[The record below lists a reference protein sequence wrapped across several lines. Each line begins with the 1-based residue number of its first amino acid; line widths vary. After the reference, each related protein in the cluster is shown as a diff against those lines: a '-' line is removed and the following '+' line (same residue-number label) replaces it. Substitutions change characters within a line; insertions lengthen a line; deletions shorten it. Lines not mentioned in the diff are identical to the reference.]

1 MQLRYVASELA
12 TGLKRNVSM
21 TIAVILTIFISLTL
35 VGAGLL
41 LRSQVGMIQDD
52 LGSRLE
58 LKIVFC
64 SKNSQGDACVQGPAT
79 PQQEAVVKQTLEHSD
94 YVADYRYENRQQ
106 AFENFK
112 AQYEGSGTQQETI
125 LLDELHIK
133 PSDMATSYWATLA
146 NPNDNVKLIS
156 QVENLPGVDSI
167 IDQRA
172 LVGKVYDILHIL
184 QLLALGGALALVCAA
199 VLQVANTIR
208 LAAMARRREIGIMR
222 LVGASTL
229 YIQLPFLLEILIAA
243 LIGAALAC
251 GAIVATRL
259 AAVPWLRQHVTAW
272 PWVGWHEA
280 RFAMLVIVAIAILLA
295 TVPTLLMTRKYL
307 KV

>member
-1 MQLRYVASELA
+1 MQLRYVASELG

-41 LRSQVGMIQDD
+41 MRDQVNLIQDD

-64 SKNSQGDACVQGPAT
+64 SKNSLTDTCVQGTAT
-79 PQQEAVVKQTLEHSD
+79 QEQEHAVRDTLAHST
-94 YVADYRYENRQQ
+94 YVAGYRYESRQQ
-106 AFENFK
+106 AFDNFK
-112 AQYEGSGTQQETI
+112 AQYAGSNTQEDKI
-125 LLDELHIK
+125 LDQLDLK

-146 NPNDNVKLIS
+146 NPNDNEELIS
-156 QVENLPGVDSI
+156 EVGNLPGVETI

-184 QLLALGGALALVCAA
+184 QLLAIGGALALVCAA

-243 LIGAALAC
+243 LVGAGLAC
-251 GAIVATRL
+251 GAIIATRV
-259 AAVPWLRQHVTAW
+259 AAVPWLRHHVTAW

-280 RFAMLVIVAIAILLA
+280 RVAMLWIVGIAILLA
-295 TVPTLLMTRKYL
+295 VVPTMLMTRKYL

>member
-1 MQLRYVASELA
+1 MQLRYVASELG

-41 LRSQVGMIQDD
+41 MRDQVKLIQDD

-64 SKNSQGDACVQGPAT
+64 SKNSLTDTCVQGTAT
-79 PQQEAVVKQTLEHSD
+79 PQQEGVVQKTLADSP
-94 YVADYRYENRQQ
+94 YVASFRYETRDQ
-106 AFENFK
+106 AYKNFT
-112 AQYEGSGTQQETI
+112 AQYEGTGTQNAKI
-125 LLDELHIK
+125 LEQLDLK
-133 PSDMATSYWATLA
+133 PSDMSTSYWATLA
-146 NPNDNVKLIS
+146 HPNDNKDLID
-156 QVENLPGVDSI
+156 QVEHLPGVETI
-167 IDQRA
+167 VDQRA
-172 LVGKVYDILHIL
+172 LVGKVYDILHVL
-184 QLLALGGALALVCAA
+184 QLLAIGGALALVCAA

-229 YIQLPFLLEILIAA
+229 YIQLPFLLEILLAA

-259 AAVPWLRQHVTAW
+259 AAVPWLREHVTAW

-280 RFAMLVIVAIAILLA
+280 QVAMLWIVGIAVLLA
-295 TVPTLLMTRKYL
+295 VVPTLLMTRKYL

>member
-1 MQLRYVASELA
+1 MQLRYVASELG

-41 LRSQVGMIQDD
+41 MRSQVGMIQDD

-64 SKNSQGDACVQGPAT
+64 AKNSLTPTCVQGSAT
-79 PQQEAVVKQTLEHSD
+79 PQQEAVVRQTLEQSD
-94 YVADYRYENRQQ
+94 YVSDFRYETRQQ

-112 AQYEGSGTQQETI
+112 AQYEGSGTQEEQI
-125 LLDELHIK
+125 LDQLDLK

-146 NPNDNVKLIS
+146 NPNDNTELIS
-156 QVENLPGVDSI
+156 QVENLPGVETI

-229 YIQLPFLLEILIAA
+229 YIQLPFLLEILLAA
-243 LIGAALAC
+243 LVGAALAC

-280 RFAMLVIVAIAILLA
+280 RFAMVVIVAIAILLA